1 MKKSFLRLLSVLSK
15 SIDWHNMPDFF
26 IHNFASDTAGAI
38 VEMIKKEPRD
48 SLSSTIRLQAM
59 ATIIDLSKKH
69 VVKAMGSHQRR
80 ILLRTFLK
88 SVFSLPLLTTLQVRG
103 VIRATSAQYTKALFI
118 GTLQTLNEMLQSLI
132 LENPV
137 PSELERILQ
146 LMDSWMQSREDCLRE
161 RAVWSSILLL
171 NFVATEVKL
180 DEASPFTR
188 LGHLVA
194 VLGIRC
200 GDPVKAVSS
209 KAAEG
214 VHHLV
219 SIAWRQKIAQLDRK
233 NVEWTEQRNKEFL
246 AAWSPTV
253 VLNSPSRI
261 AELGRLTP
269 LNAHPDVHGSTPRER
284 TDFILT
290 VMDGLTDH
298 CNNNCQ
304 PTAEG
309 LLSAMVNSGGTKVEK
324 AADLVAA
331 VCSRLDSVQQPSSRT
346 LMMKFVGLLA
356 GEAEHLDT
364 VISCLL
370 DYSFPTDSNSA
381 ELWQFLSADP
391 ALGGQVME
399 NLVVKLQSHHSSE
412 HQASHKSAAAADLV
426 AAVCS
431 RLDSVQQPSSRTL
444 MMKFVGLLAGEAEHL
459 DTVISCLLDYS
470 FPTDSNSAELWQF
483 LSADPALGGQVMENL
498 VVKLQSHHSS
508 EHQASHKSAAATR
521 ALYEMISVSKSK
533 DATNRLYPQL
543 LMALLVEIHFSL
555 GQSLPGDKVSGR
567 ESSRQSL
574 HTSHAGVLFESSS
587 AVEALKM
594 LLLCVGCRF
603 ELTVMEKEQG
613 WILLQSPKDHLHG
626 VSLLARAMLHYAC
639 PETTRMLLDL
649 MIPLL
654 DRGDKKHRLTTMA
667 FFVELLRYKEAEK
680 LPHPDTLDRLEEW
693 TKHPSPVFR
702 SLGLRGLG
710 ILATQPGKVEQV
722 KALLPAILW
731 GSDEMDDGSI
741 LEAISAVHNLL
752 QSLDGSE
759 LTSVARKLLPLLSA
773 GRPQVRSA
781 AIMLFTELLN
791 TVKRRQKHLLQEEVT
806 RSLVP
811 LLLHLQDEDPDVGKR
826 CQKALAGCFQLL
838 GWACPKQ
845 INSKKAWHDHPQ
857 MVDKICQHSVLK
869 LKSVS
874 DILLQC
880 LDHLQSPQAPIRR
893 AAAIFIGCTVQ
904 RSEPAMVRQE
914 KELILQCK

>member
-1 MKKSFLRLLSVLSK
+1 
-15 SIDWHNMPDFF
+15 MPAFF

-38 VEMIKKEPRD
+38 VEMIKNEPRD

-80 ILLRTFLK
+80 VLLRTFLK
-88 SVFSLPLLTTLQVRG
+88 SVFSLPLLTTVQTQG
-103 VIRATSAQYTKALFI
+103 VIRATSTQYTKAVFI

-161 RAVWSSILLL
+161 RAVWSSLQLL
-171 NFVATEVKL
+171 NFVATSVKL
-180 DEASPFTR
+180 DEASSFTR

-194 VLGIRC
+194 VLGIHC

-233 NVEWTEQRNKEFL
+233 NVECTEQRNKEFL

-253 VLNSPSRI
+253 VHNSPSRI
-261 AELGRLTP
+261 AELFGVYF
-269 LNAHPDVHGSTPRER
+269 NPRER

-304 PTAEG
+304 PAAEG

-324 AADLVAA
+324 AADLVAG
-331 VCSRLDSVQQPSSRT
+331 VCSRLDSVQQPCSRT
-346 LMMKFVGLLA
+346 LMMKLVGLLA

-370 DYSFPTDSNSA
+370 DYSFPTNSNLA

-412 HQASHKSAAAADLV
+412 HQAS
-426 AAVCS
+426 
-431 RLDSVQQPSSRTL
+431 RT
-444 MMKFVGLLAGEAEHL
+444 
-459 DTVISCLLDYS
+459 
-470 FPTDSNSAELWQF
+470 
-483 LSADPALGGQVMENL
+483 
-498 VVKLQSHHSS
+498 
-508 EHQASHKSAAATR
+508 SAAATC

-543 LMALLVEIHFSL
+543 LMALLLEVHFSL
-555 GQSLPGDKVSGR
+555 GQSLPGDTVSGR
-567 ESSRQSL
+567 ESSQQSI
-574 HTSHAGVLFESSS
+574 HTSS
-587 AVEALKM
+587 AVEAIKM

-603 ELTVMEKEQG
+603 ELSVMEKEQG

-626 VSLLARAMLHYAC
+626 VSLLARAMVHYAC
-639 PETTRMLLDL
+639 PETTKMLLDL
-649 MIPLL
+649 VIPLL
-654 DRGDKKHRLTTMA
+654 DRGDEKYRPTTMA

-680 LPHPDTLDRLEEW
+680 LQHPDTLDRLEEW

-731 GSDEMDDGSI
+731 DSDEVDDGSI
-741 LEAISAVHNLL
+741 LEAISAVQNLL

-759 LTSVARKLLPLLSA
+759 LTSVARKLIPLLSA
-773 GRPQVRSA
+773 VRPQVRSA
-781 AIMLFTELLN
+781 AITLFTELLN
-791 TVKRRQKHLLQEEVT
+791 TVKRRQKHLLLEEVT

-811 LLLHLQDEDPDVGKR
+811 LLLHLQDEDPDMGKR

-838 GWACPKQ
+838 GWAWPKQ
-845 INSKKAWHDHPQ
+845 INSTKAWHDHPQ

-869 LKSVS
+869 LKSIS

-880 LDHLQSPQAPIRR
+880 LDHLQSPQAPVRR

-904 RSEPAMVRQE
+904 SSDPAMVRQE
-914 KELILQCK
+914 KELILQSLNALRQDPDSSVRVSVSRAIQQVQDAGRNQSPQTLGARFGNLLHCLTGKEERENAPDRDLLGGPDSSQSH

>member
-1 MKKSFLRLLSVLSK
+1 MDVHSLPRDEDDDAAAEGTSTLGREEHSSGSQREPQLAREDTQDGPGRVVPKQSGPILRCLKRICQKAKKDKMRYLRTVTTVPDISRMETIWEADEGGLEQHGCAMEGAMLLLESWRNTVDYFNSNKEDFIMKKSFLRLLSVLSK

-26 IHNFASDTAGAI
+26 IHKIASDTAGAI

-59 ATIIDLSKKH
+59 ATITDLSKKN

-80 ILLRTFLK
+80 VLLRTFLK
-88 SVFSLPLLTTLQVRG
+88 SVFSLPLLTTLQAQG
-103 VIRATSAQYTKALFI
+103 VIRATSAQYTK
-118 GTLQTLNEMLQSLI
+118 
-132 LENPV
+132 
-137 PSELERILQ
+137 
-146 LMDSWMQSREDCLRE
+146 LMESWMQSREDCLRE
-161 RAVWSSILLL
+161 RAVWSSLLLL

-214 VHHLV
+214 VHYLV
-219 SIAWRQKIAQLDRK
+219 SIAWHQKIAQLDRK
-233 NVEWTEQRNKEFL
+233 NVECTEQRNKEFL

-253 VLNSPSRI
+253 VHNSPSRI
-261 AELGRLTP
+261 AELFGVYF
-269 LNAHPDVHGSTPRER
+269 NPRER

-309 LLSAMVNSGGTKVEK
+309 LLSAMLNSGGTKVEK
-324 AADLVAA
+324 AT
-331 VCSRLDSVQQPSSRT
+331 C
-346 LMMKFVGLLA
+346 
-356 GEAEHLDT
+356 
-364 VISCLL
+364 
-370 DYSFPTDSNSA
+370 
-381 ELWQFLSADP
+381 
-391 ALGGQVME
+391 
-399 NLVVKLQSHHSSE
+399 
-412 HQASHKSAAAADLV
+412 
-426 AAVCS
+426 
-431 RLDSVQQPSSRTL
+431 
-444 MMKFVGLLAGEAEHL
+444 
-459 DTVISCLLDYS
+459 
-470 FPTDSNSAELWQF
+470 
-483 LSADPALGGQVMENL
+483 
-498 VVKLQSHHSS
+498 
-508 EHQASHKSAAATR
+508 
-521 ALYEMISVSKSK
+521 ALYEMISASKSK

-567 ESSRQSL
+567 ESSRQSI
-574 HTSHAGVLFESSS
+574 HTSA
-587 AVEALKM
+587 AVEAIKM

-613 WILLQSPKDHLHG
+613 WILLQSPRDHLHG
-626 VSLLARAMLHYAC
+626 VSLLARAMLHCAC

-649 MIPLL
+649 VIPLL

-667 FFVELLRYKEAEK
+667 FFVELLRCKEAEK

-731 GSDEMDDGSI
+731 GSDAMDDGSI
-741 LEAISAVHNLL
+741 LEVISAVQNLL
-752 QSLDGSE
+752 QSLVGSE
-759 LTSVARKLLPLLSA
+759 LTSVARKLSLYLSA
-773 GRPQVRSA
+773 VRPQVRSA
-781 AIMLFTELLN
+781 AIMLFTELLT
-791 TVKRRQKHLLQEEVT
+791 TVKRRQKYLLQEEVT

-811 LLLHLQDEDPDVGKR
+811 LLLHLQDEDPEVGKR
-826 CQKALAGCFQLL
+826 CQKALAGCFQFL

-845 INSKKAWHDHPQ
+845 INSKKAWHKYPQ
-857 MVDKICQHSVLK
+857 VVDKICQHSVLK
-869 LKSVS
+869 LRSVS
-874 DILLQC
+874 DTLLQC
-880 LDHLQSPQAPIRR
+880 LDHLQSPQVPIRR

-904 RSEPAMVRQE
+904 SSEPAMVRQE
-914 KELILQCK
+914 KELILQSLSGLQQDPDSSVRVSVSRAIQQVRDPGRNQSPQTLGARFRNLFHCLTGQEERENAPDRDLVGGPDPSQSHRWDSGGP